1 MEPEKKPAAN
11 GNAID
16 GRNGR
21 QKWIAS
27 LENILEYI
35 LKNEEPEQAS
45 FLIELIDRLRESGLK
60 IPHTVST
67 PYVNTIPVDRQ
78 PPYPGNREIV
88 LT

>member
-11 GNAID
+11 GNTFD

-27 LENILEYI
+27 LENILGYI

-45 FLIELIDRLRESGLK
+45 FLVELIDRLRESGLK
-60 IPHTVST
+60 IPHTVSS
-67 PYVNTIPVDRQ
+67 PYVNPIPADK
-78 PPYPGNREIV
+78 
-88 LT
+88 